1 MLHLFTQTIAP
12 NITRRYSLVMN
23 SDAFPPS
30 IPFYP
35 PNTAGN
41 QPATGWFLFQ
51 IMLPRIKKCVLCYD
65 AVILT
70 LKMYAL
76 N

>member
-1 MLHLFTQTIAP
+1 MTNQNVNKSCRFSFKVLHLFTQTIAA
-12 NITRRYSLVMN
+12 NITQHYSLVKN
-23 SDAFPPS
+23 SDAFHPS

-51 IMLPRIKKCVLCYD
+51 NMLP
-65 AVILT
+65 
-70 LKMYAL
+70 
-76 N
+76 

>member
-1 MLHLFTQTIAP
+1 MTNRNVNKSCRLSFKVLHLFTQTIAAD
-12 NITRRYSLVMN
+12 ITQHYSLVMN

-51 IMLPRIKKCVLCYD
+51 IMLP
-65 AVILT
+65 
-70 LKMYAL
+70 
-76 N
+76 

>member
-1 MLHLFTQTIAP
+1 MTNWNVKKSCRFSFKVLHLFTQTIAA
-12 NITRRYSLVMN
+12 NITQHYSLVMN

-51 IMLPRIKKCVLCYD
+51 IMLP
-65 AVILT
+65 
-70 LKMYAL
+70 
-76 N
+76 